1 MVNVLPLAVGES
13 VTTMIDLERIHEN
26 VNLFMVT
33 EFGVV
38 KRTAIEEYRNI
49 RRSGLNAINLDEG
62 DRLISVTVTTGKQDI
77 LIGTKLGMA
86 IRCNEQDVRLMNV
99 RLMAFVASS

>member
-1 MVNVLPLAVGES
+1 
-13 VTTMIDLERIHEN
+13 MIDLERIHEN

-49 RRSGLNAINLDEG
+49 RRSGLNAINLDDG
-62 DRLISVTVTTGKQDI
+62 DRLISVIVTTGNQDI

-86 IRCNEQDVRLMNV
+86 IRCNEEDVRLMKRADSWRSWYQIEN
-99 RLMAFVASS
+99 RRRCCRRWCS